1 MFLGYSPD
9 PCWDRLRTVI
19 STNWHTPPTP
29 SRHRGVTMKSSL
41 ITALSLVGVI
51 GAGSAAALVNTSI
64 FDSAPQS
71 EQAAFVPGAAVVEL
85 TLPATPD
92 PAPVAN
98 ANGMSLEQ
106 LTGGPQETPAA
117 QTDAVAVSQATTIP
131 STTTGAATSAGV
143 SSAGSLSLKQV
154 TTTVAPTPTTTAPPA
169 NTPSLLTRYDVG
181 EAGSVTVDV
190 IDGKIALID
199 ATVGAGWTLVSSGTS
214 TGSNAVNVQFT
225 DDQINVY
232 FTATLANETITPSIR
247 SEKVPT
253 SGGYYDDDDDDHYEH
268 DDDEHDDDDHDDDGH
283 YEDHDDD

>member
-1 MFLGYSPD
+1 
-9 PCWDRLRTVI
+9 
-19 STNWHTPPTP
+19 
-29 SRHRGVTMKSSL
+29 MKSSL

-154 TTTVAPTPTTTAPPA
+154 TTTVAPTPTTTAPPT

-268 DDDEHDDDDHDDDGH
+268 DDDDHDDDDHDDDDH

>member
-1 MFLGYSPD
+1 
-9 PCWDRLRTVI
+9 
-19 STNWHTPPTP
+19 
-29 SRHRGVTMKSSL
+29 MKSSL

-71 EQAAFVPGAAVVEL
+71 GQAAFVPGAAVVEL

-106 LTGGPQETPAA
+106 LTGGSQETPAA
-117 QTDAVAVSQATTIP
+117 QTDAVAVGQATTIP
-131 STTTGAATSAGV
+131 STTMGAATSAGV
-143 SSAGSLSLKQV
+143 SSAESLSLKQV
-154 TTTVAPTPTTTAPPA
+154 TTTVAPTPTTTAPPT
-169 NTPSLLTRYDVG
+169 NTPSFLTRYDVG

-190 IDGKIALID
+190 IDGKIVLID
-199 ATVGAGWTLVSSGTS
+199 TTVGAGWTLVSSGES

-232 FTATLANETITPSIR
+232 FTATFANGTITPSIR
-247 SEKVPT
+247 SEEVPT

-268 DDDEHDDDDHDDDGH
+268 DDEHDDDDDHDDDDHDDDDH

>member
-1 MFLGYSPD
+1 
-9 PCWDRLRTVI
+9 
-19 STNWHTPPTP
+19 
-29 SRHRGVTMKSSL
+29 MKSSL

-92 PAPVAN
+92 
-98 ANGMSLEQ
+98 
-106 LTGGPQETPAA
+106 
-117 QTDAVAVSQATTIP
+117 
-131 STTTGAATSAGV
+131 
-143 SSAGSLSLKQV
+143 GSLSLKQV

-268 DDDEHDDDDHDDDGH
+268 DDEHDDDDDHDDDDHDDD
-283 YEDHDDD
+283 

>member
-1 MFLGYSPD
+1 
-9 PCWDRLRTVI
+9 
-19 STNWHTPPTP
+19 
-29 SRHRGVTMKSSL
+29 MKSSL

-106 LTGGPQETPAA
+106 LTGGSQETPAA
-117 QTDAVAVSQATTIP
+117 QTDAVAVGQATTIP
-131 STTTGAATSAGV
+131 STTMGAATSAGV

-154 TTTVAPTPTTTAPPA
+154 TTTVAPTPTTTAPTPTTTA
-169 NTPSLLTRYDVG
+169 PPTNTPSFLTRYDVG

-199 ATVGAGWTLVSSGTS
+199 TTVGAGWRLVPSGES

-232 FTATLANETITPSIR
+232 FTATFANGTITPSIR
-247 SEKVPT
+247 SEEVPT

-268 DDDEHDDDDHDDDGH
+268 DDDEHDDDD
-283 YEDHDDD
+283 DHDDDDHDDDDHYEDDDD